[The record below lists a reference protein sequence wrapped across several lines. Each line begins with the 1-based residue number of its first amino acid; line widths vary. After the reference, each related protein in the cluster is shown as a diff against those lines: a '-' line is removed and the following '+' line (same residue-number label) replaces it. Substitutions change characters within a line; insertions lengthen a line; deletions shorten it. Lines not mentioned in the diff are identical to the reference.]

1 MSETNFN
8 IKDTLSGIIQEQ
20 PLIDEIATL
29 GRLKKVKAG
38 ANVVS
43 PNQNASEMP
52 IVITGI
58 LRVMRHDE
66 NGNEVFLYYLEGGQ
80 TCAMSITCCIE
91 QKKSAFHVVAE
102 EDSVLWMM
110 PTAYLD
116 SWMQKYPSFRRFVM
130 RSYQMRFDELLTT
143 LDSMVFMH
151 LDERV
156 YKYLLDKKQASGSYE
171 INKTHQQIADELN
184 TSRVVISRV
193 LKKLEKE
200 EKIEQHRNK
209 IEIL

>member
-1 MSETNFN
+1 
-8 IKDTLSGIIQEQ
+8 
-20 PLIDEIATL
+20 
-29 GRLKKVKAG
+29 
-38 ANVVS
+38 
-43 PNQNASEMP
+43 
-52 IVITGI
+52 
-58 LRVMRHDE
+58 
-66 NGNEVFLYYLEGGQ
+66 
-80 TCAMSITCCIE
+80 
-91 QKKSAFHVVAE
+91 VAE

>member
-1 MSETNFN
+1 
-8 IKDTLSGIIQEQ
+8 
-20 PLIDEIATL
+20 
-29 GRLKKVKAG
+29 
-38 ANVVS
+38 
-43 PNQNASEMP
+43 
-52 IVITGI
+52 
-58 LRVMRHDE
+58 
-66 NGNEVFLYYLEGGQ
+66 
-80 TCAMSITCCIE
+80 
-91 QKKSAFHVVAE
+91 
-102 EDSVLWMM
+102 
-110 PTAYLD
+110 
-116 SWMQKYPSFRRFVM
+116 
-130 RSYQMRFDELLTT
+130 
-143 LDSMVFMH
+143 MVFMH

>member
-1 MSETNFN
+1 MSETSFN
-8 IKDTLSGIIQEQ
+8 IKDTLTGIIQEE
-20 PLIDEIATL
+20 PLTNEIASL

-38 ANVVS
+38 ASVVS
-43 PNQNASEMP
+43 PNQNANEMP
-52 IVITGI
+52 LVISGI

-80 TCAMSITCCIE
+80 TCAMSISCCIE
-91 QKKSAFHVVAE
+91 QKKSSFHVVAE
-102 EDSVLWMM
+102 ENSVLWMM

-130 RSYQMRFDELLTT
+130 RSYQMRFDELLMT

-156 YKYLLDKKQASGSYE
+156 YKYLLDKKQASGTFE

>member
-1 MSETNFN
+1 MSDQEIITHL
-8 IKDTLSGIIQEQ
+8 LSAIIQEE
-20 PLIDEIATL
+20 PLRNEIISL

-38 ANVVS
+38 ATVVS
-43 PNQNASEMP
+43 PNQNAGEMP
-52 IVITGI
+52 IVIKGL

-66 NGNEVFLYYLEGGQ
+66 QGNEVFLYYLEGGD

-102 EDSVLWMM
+102 EDSELWMM

-116 SWMQKYPSFRRFVM
+116 SWLQKYPSFRRFVM
-130 RSYQMRFDELLTT
+130 KSYQVRFDELLHTI
-143 LDSMVFMH
+143 DSMVFMN
-151 LDERV
+151 LDERL
-156 YKYLLDKKQASGSYE
+156 YRYLLDIKQATGSYE
-171 INKTHQQIADELN
+171 IHKSHRQIAEELS
-184 TSRVVISRV
+184 TSRVVVSRV
-193 LKKLEKE
+193 LKKLERE